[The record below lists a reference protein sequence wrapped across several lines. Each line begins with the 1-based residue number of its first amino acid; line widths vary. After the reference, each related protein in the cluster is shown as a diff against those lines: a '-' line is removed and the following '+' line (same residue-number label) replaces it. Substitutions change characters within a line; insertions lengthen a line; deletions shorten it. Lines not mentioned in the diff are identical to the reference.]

1 VSVRD
6 NIYVMKSTFR
16 ERLDRVLCT
25 KLVPTGSQCTIV
37 DQQET
42 SDVAIKLLIESL
54 LDSTTSE
61 NVIVIDESESLRV
74 VASIP
79 NQSSFK
85 RQVSRLIGDIA
96 IYLHS
101 KNVNRSKV
109 IRVGASGQSRNKW
122 SSQNVTCV
130 GQLATNGNTPKSE
143 KTAYL
148 LRSLLT
154 RLSGTGH
161 LIVISDFRSH
171 MWRRT
176 LNSLIAAGPRVT
188 LVHLVDIADCDF
200 VLSSDAQLDLAT
212 QPDPSPWNTPMV
224 DSTIPPSDVHTYLTA
239 FANLNDINLLGIIV
253 HENSLEEIMCAFETG
268 AIHD

>member
-1 VSVRD
+1 MRD
-6 NIYVMKSTFR
+6 NIDVMKSTFR
-16 ERLDRVLCT
+16 ERLDRVLCAI
-25 KLVPTGSQCTIV
+25 LVPTGAQCTIV

-42 SDVAIKLLIESL
+42 SDVAIKLLIEAL

-74 VASIP
+74 VASNP
-79 NQSSFK
+79 TLSSSK
-85 RQVSRLIGDIA
+85 RLVTRLIADIVM
-96 IYLHS
+96 YLHS

-109 IRVGASGQSRNKW
+109 IRLGAAGQSRNTW

-148 LRSLLT
+148 LRSVLT

-161 LIVISDFRSH
+161 LIVVSDFRSH

-188 LVHLVDIADCDF
+188 LVHLVDIAACDF
-200 VLSSDAQLDLAT
+200 VLSSDDQLDLAT
-212 QPDPSPWNTPMV
+212 QPDPSPWSTPMV
-224 DSTIPPSDVHTYLTA
+224 DSTIPPSDIHAYLTA
-239 FANLNDINLLGIIV
+239 FANLNDINLLGIVV

-268 AIHD
+268 AIHE